1 MTLHPGIRLTVA
13 IVSISFAVIAV
24 PTSAAMPDQV
34 QLAIDKAQKFLLDH
48 RNKTGTWEEVDTP
61 EIGTDEGLR
70 LDVKGRQWGG
80 LTAISTYALLASGKD
95 WRDKDLAPAIDFLLK
110 ANIEGTYSLGMSSQ
124 LALFLPPAKTRQLVK
139 FNTGKLGNGLFLPPG
154 GVPAIKWP
162 ENVGFY
168 SYWTGSPAGSDQL
181 TFNPNTRNFGSPQER
196 DWYDRSASQYG
207 VLGMWALEQAGG
219 DIPKSYWAIVDTAW
233 KRAQNNDGG
242 WNYRQGDERTASMTA
257 AGIATLF
264 ITQDYTLQ
272 RNWGDC
278 RGGVKNEYIEHGL
291 EWIDRH
297 IDEAVNGT
305 FYTLYGIE
313 RIGAASGR
321 RYFGGKDWFDLG
333 AQYLL
338 SKQHEDGSWSGD
350 RGEIPDTCFALLF
363 LARGRAP
370 LLMNKLQYE
379 SQEGRNAVPDVWD
392 ERPRDVANL
401 AAWVGKQQ
409 ESFFNWQVVN
419 FDVPAEQL
427 HDAPILYIAGSRM
440 ISMKEEEMKVLRAF
454 IVGGGMIVGNADCNS
469 PAFAAGFMKLGKGLF
484 PKYEFKP
491 TPANDLIWREQ
502 FTQFRTKPRV
512 MELSNGVRKLM
523 VLLPDDPARAWQ
535 MRNEKSGETS
545 YELGANIFLYATDK
559 QGGSARGAGYF
570 ASASATTQSSTQ
582 PATRPTRKI
591 QVARLMLGPN
601 PDPEPGGWTRLAK
614 ILWRTSKIDLTTK
627 NVTTSN
633 LSGFKIAHLTGTGSF
648 SLDPKSRDALK
659 SFVTSGGTLVID
671 AAGGDSAF
679 ADSMQTELE
688 AMFGAGKLDLL
699 PPDHP
704 LYTKSDLKLEEPY
717 YRRYALDHVAD
728 RKHPQLRAISLNNRL
743 AVFFSREDL
752 SAGLVGEE
760 VDGIYGYTPQCA
772 TNLMAAILAYVK

>member
-1 MTLHPGIRLTVA
+1 M
-13 IVSISFAVIAV
+13 
-24 PTSAAMPDQV
+24 
-34 QLAIDKAQKFLLDH
+34 
-48 RNKTGTWEEVDTP
+48 
-61 EIGTDEGLR
+61 
-70 LDVKGRQWGG
+70 
-80 LTAISTYALLASGKD
+80 
-95 WRDKDLAPAIDFLLK
+95 
-110 ANIEGTYSLGMSSQ
+110 
-124 LALFLPPAKTRQLVK
+124 
-139 FNTGKLGNGLFLPPG
+139 
-154 GVPAIKWP
+154 
-162 ENVGFY
+162 
-168 SYWTGSPAGSDQL
+168 
-181 TFNPNTRNFGSPQER
+181 TRNFGQ
-196 DWYDRSASQYG
+196 
-207 VLGMWALEQAGG
+207 VFTGG
-219 DIPKSYWAIVDTAW
+219 A
-233 KRAQNNDGG
+233 
-242 WNYRQGDERTASMTA
+242 
-257 AGIATLF
+257 
-264 ITQDYTLQ
+264 
-272 RNWGDC
+272 
-278 RGGVKNEYIEHGL
+278 RGPSVVH
-291 EWIDRH
+291 
-297 IDEAVNGT
+297 
-305 FYTLYGIE
+305 YTLYGIE

-350 RGEIPDTCFALLF
+350 RGAIPDTCFALLF

-379 SQEGRNAVPDVWD
+379 TQEGRNAVPDVWD

-427 HDAPILYIAGSRM
+427 HDAPILYISGSRM
-440 ISMKEEEMKVLRAF
+440 VSMKEEEMKVLRAF
-454 IVGGGMIVGNADCNS
+454 VEGGGMILGNADCNS
-469 PAFAAGFMKLGKGLF
+469 AAFAAGFMKLGKELF
-484 PKYEFKP
+484 PKYEFKQ

-502 FTQFRTKPRV
+502 FTQIRTKPRV
-512 MELSNGVRKLM
+512 MELSNGVRKFM

-535 MRNEKSGETS
+535 MRNEKSRESS

-559 QGGSARGAGYF
+559 QGGSARGASYY

-582 PATRPTRKI
+582 PASRPARKI

-627 NVTTSN
+627 DVTPAR
-633 LSGFKIAHLTGTGSF
+633 LSGFKIAHLTGTSSF
-648 SLDPKSRDALK
+648 SLDAKSREALK
-659 SFVTSGGTLVID
+659 TFVTTGGTLIVD
-671 AAGGDSAF
+671 SAGGDSAF

-688 AMFGAGKLDLL
+688 AMFGAGKLELL

-704 LYTKSDLKLEEPY
+704 LYTKADLKLEEPY

-728 RKHPQLRAISLNNRL
+728 RKHPQLRAITLNNRL

-760 VDGIYGYTPQCA
+760 VDGINGYTPQSA
-772 TNLMAAILAYVK
+772 TTLMAAMVTYVK